1 MLNHFN
7 EKHVDV
13 CCMMLFDVFLIVDL
27 LLIYINSLKIV
38 VVVEV
43 LTMNWTDLNNC
54 RFYLFFISALSFFF
68 KNSCFS
74 QRWKCWIEVKCRLF
88 SDDSWNISLF
98 VDGAWSNSR
107 TTFLVFVEFY
117 RCLEWELIILMI
129 DGCLIELYDVDLL
142 ILANSNSEKL
152 LICFVCL
159 RCLFLAMVDF
169 FLLDFKNFLSSNL

>member
-1 MLNHFN
+1 MLMFA
-7 EKHVDV
+7 VW
-13 CCMMLFDVFLIVDL
+13 CYIDVFLIVDL

-68 KNSCFS
+68 FKNSCFS

-107 TTFLVFVEFY
+107 TTFLVFVIVEFY
-117 RCLEWELIILMI
+117 RCLKMEINNFDDWWMFDWIVWCWSSYI
-129 DGCLIELYDVDLL
+129 
-142 ILANSNSEKL
+142 SEQ
-152 LICFVCL
+152 
-159 RCLFLAMVDF
+159 
-169 FLLDFKNFLSSNL
+169 